1 MLAREGALRRHRRT
15 ILLIFAAM
23 LVVQI
28 TAACTSGVGSPS
40 SAAAA
45 GSSASPVNLTVYAA
59 SSLTG
64 AFSALAV
71 AYGHDTPGSTITL
84 SLGASTTL
92 RAQIEQGAP
101 ADVFASADTAN
112 PQKLADEGLAIGAP
126 KAFAANLLTIIAP
139 LTGSS
144 LVTKPA
150 DLARAGLKI
159 VGAGDNVPITMYAN
173 QLIANL
179 AKEPGYPPG
188 FAAKVA
194 ANIVS
199 REDNVKAVVAKV
211 ELGEG
216 DAAVVYVTD
225 ARASTRVRTIDVPAT
240 ANVPAAYAAVVVK
253 GSQHAS
259 EAQAF
264 LDWLTS
270 PHAQSI
276 LSDFGFLPPP

>member
-1 MLAREGALRRHRRT
+1 MT
-15 ILLIFAAM
+15 
-23 LVVQI
+23 
-28 TAACTSGVGSPS
+28 
-40 SAAAA
+40 
-45 GSSASPVNLTVYAA
+45 
-59 SSLTG
+59 
-64 AFSALAV
+64 
-71 AYGHDTPGSTITL
+71 
-84 SLGASTTL
+84 
-92 RAQIEQGAP
+92 
-101 ADVFASADTAN
+101 
-112 PQKLADEGLAIGAP
+112 KL
-126 KAFAANLLTIIAP
+126 
-139 LTGSS
+139 
-144 LVTKPA
+144 A

-159 VGAGDNVPITMYAN
+159 VGAGDNVPITKYAN